1 MSHVVVKKKELFKII
16 DRLEKAK
23 ETFINF
29 ICNLDFQG
37 VLIDEDEPVIE
48 EIAALMA
55 DSKRSLKSLT
65 EAN

>member
-1 MSHVVVKKKELFKII
+1 
-16 DRLEKAK
+16 
-23 ETFINF
+23 
-29 ICNLDFQG
+29 LDFQG